1 MNKVIILLIA
11 FMGMVSCGKEA
22 GKPNVI
28 YVLTDQWRAQAT
40 GYAGDENAR
49 TPNLDQLAEEGV
61 NLINAV
67 STCPSCTPYRASL
80 LTGMYSTTHG
90 LLLNDI
96 LLDPDSESMAKIY
109 KKAGYNTAYWGKW
122 HLGGPY
128 RLAYTSEANRQGFD
142 YWKAMECTH
151 NYLDSWYYEGN
162 DRNRKKWDGYDAH
175 EQAKDLCNYIS
186 DHADDEK
193 PFLAVMSLGPPHD
206 PYHEVPGKYLDMYA
220 DPASIVLRDNV
231 PEEHK
236 EKAQKMLQGYY
247 AHIAALDEAMGWIM
261 HEIENAGIKD
271 NTLLIFTSDHGD
283 MVGSRGMMYKSNPWD
298 ESILVPFLLKYPD
311 AVAGKRT
318 IEMPM
323 GTPDILPTMLGL
335 CGISTDID
343 FEGSDFSDI
352 ITGKQEEFDNA
363 ALITN
368 PTKNVVNKEF
378 RGIRTK
384 RYTYVEDLNGPWLLY
399 DNGKD
404 PLQSTNLI
412 EEKGNDALKAE
423 LKGELDTALI
433 KANDEFLPEQEYLER
448 FGIYLKAERYPPF
461 NMDFEPN
468 K

>member
-1 MNKVIILLIA
+1 
-11 FMGMVSCGKEA
+11 
-22 GKPNVI
+22 
-28 YVLTDQWRAQAT
+28 
-40 GYAGDENAR
+40 
-49 TPNLDQLAEEGV
+49 
-61 NLINAV
+61 
-67 STCPSCTPYRASL
+67 
-80 LTGMYSTTHG
+80 
-90 LLLNDI
+90 
-96 LLDPDSESMAKIY
+96 MAKIY

-162 DRNRKKWDGYDAH
+162 DRNRKKWEGYDAH
-175 EQAKDLCNYIS
+175 EQSKDLCKYIAE
-186 DHADDEK
+186 HADDEE
-193 PFLAVMSLGPPHD
+193 PFLAVLSLGPPHD

-220 DPASIVLRDNV
+220 DPASIVLRENV

-236 EKAQKMLQGYY
+236 EKAQEMLQGYY

-261 HEIENAGIKD
+261 KAIENAGIED

-298 ESILVPFLLKYPD
+298 ESILVPFLLRYPD
-311 AVAGKRT
+311 GVEGKRR
-318 IEMPM
+318 IEMPV

-335 CGISTDID
+335 CGISTDFD

-399 DNGKD
+399 DNEKD
-404 PLQSTNLI
+404 PFQFTNLI
-412 EEKGNDALKAE
+412 EETGHDALKAE
-423 LKGELDTALI
+423 LKGELATALK

-448 FGIYLKAERYPPF
+448 FGIYITQGRYPPF
-461 NMDFEPN
+461 NMEFEPN